1 MQQEITPNRLE
12 PGELVDEH
20 AAAEILA
27 LSVQTLRNWRWTGKG
42 GPSFAKLGRLV
53 RYRRSDLQTFI
64 EAGTVDPAAKAA
76 A

>member
-27 LSVQTLRNWRWTGKG
+27 LSVQTLRNWRWKRE

-64 EAGTVDPAAKAA
+64 EQRVAA
-76 A
+76 